1 MLWSCY
7 LCSAFCTNPTPWLR
21 SGSPMD
27 KLKAMSTFVAIVDQ
41 GSLAAAADKLDRSPA
56 AVVRTS
62 ANLEQHLGVR
72 LLNRTTRRMA
82 LTNEGQEYLED
93 CRRIL
98 ADIQSAESKLEQRRA
113 VPAEIGRASCREG
126 V

>member
-7 LCSAFCTNPTPWLR
+7 LYSAFCTNPTPWLR

-41 GSLAAAADKLDRSPA
+41 GSLAAAADKLERSPA
-56 AVVRTS
+56 AVVRTL
-62 ANLEQHLGVR
+62 ANLAQHLGVR

-82 LTNEGQEYLED
+82 LTNAGQEYLED
-93 CRRIL
+93 CRWIL
-98 ADIQSAESKLEQRRA
+98 ADIPSAEPQLAQRRA
-113 VPAEIGRASCREG
+113 GPARQRSITAP
-126 V
+126 VL